1 MEAVLLHKYTH
12 SVTRENNHRQSYVKK
27 VFSKFSK
34 LYDKYQRILQQN
46 RIYIIKQKEH
56 IFNKLDKNKQIKHLT

>member
-46 RIYIIKQKEH
+46 RIYIIKQKED

>member
-56 IFNKLDKNKQIKHLT
+56 IFNTLDKNKQIKHLT